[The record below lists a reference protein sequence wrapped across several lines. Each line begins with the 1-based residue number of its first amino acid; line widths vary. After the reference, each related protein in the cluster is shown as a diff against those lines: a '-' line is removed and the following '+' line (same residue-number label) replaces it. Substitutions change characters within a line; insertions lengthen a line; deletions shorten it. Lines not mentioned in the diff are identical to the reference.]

1 LVILLIKNSYQQNA
15 QIYFNSEIL
24 LVILWLMKMQ
34 HQVILSLGS
43 NQGNRL
49 ENIVSCIAT
58 LHQEVGT
65 IVDVSSLYESDS
77 WGFDSESFYNCSVLM
92 HTHKKPQKLLKSL
105 QKIEQKLGRVR
116 SESEEY
122 QPRII
127 DVDIVSF
134 DSEIIENEVLQLPHK
149 HLQDRLFVLLPMKE
163 IASDW
168 MHPILQKSISELIN
182 SCEDEGKCE
191 VISKLNAPLGSM
203 KLDTF
208 NYISIEGNIGAGKT
222 TLVGKIA
229 EDFNAK
235 TVLERFADNPF
246 LPKFYKDQNRYAFPL
261 EMSFLADR
269 YQQISDDLAQF
280 DLFKDFI
287 VADYHIFK
295 SLIFAKVTLAE
306 DEFRLYKTLFDII
319 YKEMPKPDLYI
330 YLYQNT
336 ERLLHNIKRRG
347 RSYEQEIPAEYL
359 EKINNGY
366 LDYIKTQK
374 DLNVL
379 VIDVSERDFVKN
391 QKDYTFILNE
401 IKKKIN

>member
-1 LVILLIKNSYQQNA
+1 MIQ
-15 QIYFNSEIL
+15 
-24 LVILWLMKMQ
+24 Q
-34 HQVILSLGS
+34 HQIVLSLGS

-49 ENIVSCIAT
+49 ENLEHCISLIHQEIAT
-58 LHQEVGT
+58 V
-65 IVDVSSLYESDS
+65 IKVSSLFESES
-77 WGFDSESFYNCSVLM
+77 WGFNSDSFYNCAILIHSNKNVDVI
-92 HTHKKPQKLLKSL
+92 LKECL
-105 QKIEQKLGRVR
+105 TIEKKLGRVR
-116 SESEEY
+116 NESLEY
-122 QPRII
+122 QARII
-127 DVDIVSF
+127 DIDIISF
-134 DSEIIENEVLQLPHK
+134 DEEQFETENLIVPHK

-163 IASDW
+163 IFTDW
-168 MHPILQKSISELIN
+168 KHPVLHKTISELIAICN
-182 SCEDEGKCE
+182 DETSCKNIGSLK
-191 VISKLNAPLGSM
+191 NPLSEIH
-203 KLDTF
+203 LEQF
-208 NYISIEGNIGAGKT
+208 NYIAIEGNIGAGKT
-222 TLVGKIA
+222 TLTSKIA

-246 LPKFYKDQNRYAFPL
+246 LPKFYKDQTRYAFPL

-306 DEFRLYKTLFDII
+306 DEFRLYKTMFDII

-336 ERLLHNIKRRG
+336 ERLLANIKQRG
-347 RSYEQEIPAEYL
+347 RSFEQEIEADYL

-379 VIDVSERDFVKN
+379 IIDVSNLDFLKN
-391 QKDYTFILNE
+391 QEDYLFILDE
-401 IKKKIN
+401 IQKKLN

>member
-1 LVILLIKNSYQQNA
+1 
-15 QIYFNSEIL
+15 
-24 LVILWLMKMQ
+24 MRTQ
-34 HQVILSLGS
+34 HQVVLSLGS
-43 NQGNRL
+43 NLGDRQN
-49 ENIVSCIAT
+49 NIQRCIDL
-58 LHQEVGT
+58 LHNEVGT
-65 IVDVSSLYESDS
+65 IVKVSSLFESDS
-77 WGFDSESFYNCSVLM
+77 WGFDSEKFYNCAVLM
-92 HTHKKPQKLLKSL
+92 HTHLKPQKVLKRILKVESN
-105 QKIEQKLGRVR
+105 LGRIR
-116 SESEEY
+116 SNSNEY

-127 DVDIVSF
+127 DVDIIAY
-134 DSEIIENEVLQLPHK
+134 DDEIIQEEQLQIPHK
-149 HLQDRLFVLLPMKE
+149 FLSERLFVLLPLRE
-163 IASDW
+163 LISDW
-168 MHPILQKSISELIN
+168 NHPQTKNSINELIAKCSDKG
-182 SCEDEGKCE
+182 SCKA
-191 VISKLNAPLGSM
+191 ISKLISPLKKIDLSSY
-203 KLDTF
+203 
-208 NYISIEGNIGAGKT
+208 NYIAIEGNIGAGKT
-222 TLVGKIA
+222 TLTTKMA

-295 SLIFAKVTLAE
+295 SLIFAKVTLQE
-306 DEFRLYKTLFDII
+306 DEYRLYKTLFDII

-336 ERLLHNIKRRG
+336 EKLLQNIKRRG

-359 EKINNGY
+359 ERINEGY

-379 VIDVSERDFVKN
+379 VIDVSEKDFVKYQN
-391 QKDYTFILNE
+391 DYIFILDE
-401 IKKKIN
+401 IYKKSN